1 MASQQ
6 DFIKGW
12 PHPSLLERQELKSAL
27 AESFSKAINNNIA
40 SALNYGTKAQGAH
53 MRGQPDFIQALS
65 KFLSV
70 EYGKDVDPATL
81 MATGGSS
88 MGTDISCRIHTSHGD
103 VVVCEAPT
111 YFLAHKMFRERGL
124 ILKEVPIENDGM
136 NLDEL
141 EKIVTEMKGKVT
153 LVYCVPVHHNPTG
166 ITMSNQKR
174 ERLMGMA
181 RKYKFKVIAD
191 EAYQL
196 LNFESSGV
204 LPMYYHDDPNDP
216 RVLSVGTF
224 SKLIG
229 PGLKVGWVQ
238 AHPSLLKPM
247 YDIGFI
253 DSGNNP
259 VIFHSAGIAD
269 FVESGKL
276 KSHIEHVSTDLS
288 RKCKVLCE
296 ELRKGGYEFVE
307 PKGGYFVWVKSK
319 GKMTGRSG
327 KGMSI
332 DPALFNDYMRLCFA
346 WLDDDQIREG
356 IDFIKEPPTKKAKV
370 A

>member
-1 MASQQ
+1 M
-6 DFIKGW
+6 G
-12 PHPSLLERQELKSAL
+12 
-27 AESFSKAINNNIA
+27 
-40 SALNYGTKAQGAH
+40 
-53 MRGQPDFIQALS
+53 
-65 KFLSV
+65 
-70 EYGKDVDPATL
+70 
-81 MATGGSS
+81 ATGGSS
-88 MGTDISCRIHTSHGD
+88 MGTDISCRIHASHGD
-103 VVVCEAPT
+103 IAVCESPT

-124 ILKEVPIENDGM
+124 ILKEVPIEDDGM

-141 EKIVTEMKGKVT
+141 EKVVKENEGKVT
-153 LVYCVPVHHNPTG
+153 IVYCIPVHHNPTAV
-166 ITMSNQKR
+166 TMSNAKR
-174 ERLMGMA
+174 ERLVKMA
-181 RKYKFKVIAD
+181 QTYKFKVISD

-196 LNFESSGV
+196 LNFEPSGV

-269 FVESGKL
+269 FVENGKL
-276 KSHIEHVSTDLS
+276 KEHIEHVSKDLG
-288 RKCKVLCE
+288 RKRKVICD
-296 ELRKGGYEFVE
+296 ELRSDGFEFRE

-332 DPALFNDYMRLCFA
+332 FPEMHNDYMRLCFA
-346 WLDDDQIREG
+346 WLDDEQIKEG
-356 IDFIKEPPTKKAKV
+356 IKFIKDEPPAKV
-370 A
+370 AKTD